1 MDGILLFLF
10 FSELFIR
17 YLVKIQ
23 NPDPEISPAVV
34 PTPGPPVRY
43 AYRNSVE
50 TPSSGRGVIPR
61 SLKVNATNQQKQ
73 NQLHKS
79 EEDDDDEE
87 EGKEDC

>member
-1 MDGILLFLF
+1 MDAILLLFF
-10 FSELFIR
+10 FSELFIH

-23 NPDPEISPAVV
+23 NPDPEICSPAVV

-61 SLKVNATNQQKQ
+61 SLKVKATN
-73 NQLHKS
+73 HKN
-79 EEDDDDEE
+79 
-87 EGKEDC
+87 KTN